1 MLDLSISPSPI
12 AEPPPCILAVGLP
25 PIPPQ
30 PVAPPPSAVEAK
42 PIVAPRP
49 GGALTPLEPLG
60 SLATMSSNEI
70 PLSFSRELSTLTVAF
85 KPISGI
91 TACGN

>member
-30 PVAPPPSAVEAK
+30 PVDPPSAVEAK

-60 SLATMSSNEI
+60 SLATISSNEI
-70 PLSFSRELSTLTVAF
+70 PLSFSRELSTFTVAF
-85 KPISGI
+85 NPIKGT